1 MRALIGGI
9 TMSKIICEICGTTYQ
24 ETADCCPICGC
35 ARGAAEDLLNEDVLA
50 EEAVEETAEKSI
62 GLLKIQSSK

>member
-1 MRALIGGI
+1 MG
-9 TMSKIICEICGTTYQ
+9 KIICEICGTTYQ

-50 EEAVEETAEKSI
+50 EESVEETAEKSGI
-62 GLLKIQSSK
+62 AASKKKKVTK